1 MKTEWT
7 FSTAYAVNPDAIYV
21 ACAADELEPDERF
34 TMLYRWSVPLQRKTG
49 AASPWFYKAV
59 DWLITSVSIY
69 IDEINDEWQLCALS
83 EEGDVLY
90 TGGGKGYVIEKIPGA
105 GVASPDATALGYLS
119 DLQQIGDHL
128 YAAGFSGQVYR
139 RDGPNQWVHMDQ
151 GILQAPGLRRGH
163 YSIQVINGPHEEA
176 IYVAGCSHE
185 DGYPVRAS
193 YWNGKVWRD
202 LKLPAAAERITNL
215 YVESETRIWM
225 CGANGTLLLGNAAD
239 GFQSL
244 STVDDNQLFLSVCKF
259 EEKIYLGSNLGLFV
273 YKPYAHDEGI
283 QKVLTHMQPE
293 LQDAN
298 IVDAVDQ
305 VLWSIGP
312 KDIARFDGQR
322 WERIHHP
329 DNPRIGGATPKPA
342 KP

>member
-1 MKTEWT
+1 MKTQWT
-7 FSTAYAVNPDAIYV
+7 FSTAYAIAGDAIYI
-21 ACAADELEPDERF
+21 ACAADAYESFARY
-34 TMLYRWSVPLQRKTG
+34 TALYQWDSQLQVKLRSD
-49 AASPWFYKAV
+49 SPWLYKNV
-59 DWLITSVSIY
+59 DWLVVAVTAFVPSS
-69 IDEINDEWQLCALS
+69 DEDWRLCALS

-105 GVASPDATALGYLS
+105 GVSSPDATALGYLS
-119 DLQQIGDHL
+119 DLQQIGDRL

-139 RDGPNQWVHMDQ
+139 RDGPDQWVHMDQ

-163 YSIQVINGPHEEA
+163 YAIQVINGPHEEA

-193 YWNGKVWRD
+193 YWNGEIWRD
-202 LKLPAAAERITNL
+202 LKLPPAAERITNM

-329 DNPRIGGATPKPA
+329 DNPPIGGATPGPTKP
-342 KP
+342 